1 MIRMTW
7 GISLTLLAA
16 VGCASPLPIDGR
28 FRGDFRGDARVT
40 ADARVAA
47 DVRLDGPI
55 RVDLPL
61 VSDPGPI
68 EARTVIAPKG
78 RGPGARIAL
87 IDVDGLLLN
96 QNLTGPYS
104 LGENPVD
111 AFREKLRAAA
121 EDSEV
126 VAVVLRINSPGGGA
140 TACDIMAEELRRFRL
155 ESGRPVVACLMDVA
169 AAGAYYLAVGADR
182 VIAHPTGITGGVG
195 ALFNHSNLQDAMAQL
210 NIVYDPIKSGDLV
223 DMGSVTG
230 PLSDASV
237 GLLGAMV
244 DGLQGR
250 FLERLAELRPSM
262 TAEDRAT
269 VADGRIVLGDA
280 AVDLHLADRTGYL
293 PDAIAEAKALAGIT
307 DAEVVLYQR
316 SGSLARTL
324 YGVAPNTPLQG
335 DLLPF
340 SYPGL
345 DRSKL
350 PTFLY
355 LWQPDPAL
363 LRQAGH

>member
-7 GISLTLLAA
+7 ALALTLIAA
-16 VGCASPLPIDGR
+16 AGCASPLPIDGR
-28 FRGDFRGDARVT
+28 FRGDFQGEARVT

-68 EARTVIAPKG
+68 EVRSVIASKG
-78 RGPGARIAL
+78 GGPAPRIAL

-104 LGENPVD
+104 MGENPVD
-111 AFREKLRAAA
+111 AFREKLRAAS
-121 EDSEV
+121 EDPAV
-126 VAVVLRINSPGGGA
+126 AAVVLRINSPGGGV
-140 TACDIMAEELRRFRL
+140 TACDIMAEELRRFRA
-155 ESGRPVVACLMDVA
+155 ESRRPTVACLMDVA
-169 AAGAYYLAVGADR
+169 AAGAYYVAIGADR
-182 VIAHPTGITGGVG
+182 IVAHPTGITGGVG
-195 ALFNHSNLQDAMAQL
+195 ALFNHYNLQDAMAQL
-210 NIVYDPIKSGDLV
+210 NVTYDPIKTGDLV
-223 DMGSVTG
+223 DMGSVAG

-237 GLLGAMV
+237 GLLGTMV
-244 DGLQGR
+244 DRLQGR
-250 FLERLAELRPSM
+250 FLERLAEHRPMMS
-262 TAEDRAT
+262 AADRET
-269 VADGRIVLGDA
+269 VADGRIVLGDE

-293 PDAIAEAKALAGIT
+293 LDAIAEAKGLSGIE

-316 SGSLARTL
+316 SGSPSRTL
-324 YGVAPNTPLQG
+324 YGVTPNTPLQG

-355 LWQPDPAL
+355 LWQPDPSL